1 MKLGSNQENF
11 INNIMGW
18 TFAQIT
24 AKRAAIRQPGYGVDS
39 MAGIRTYDQVMRR
52 VNGNASLTVVTEEP
66 LPENNIFTINGNNL
80 TRINDNNL
88 VRIS

>member
-1 MKLGSNQENF
+1 MA
-11 INNIMGW
+11 W
-18 TFAQIT
+18 TFAQKT

-39 MAGIRTYDQVMRR
+39 MTGMRTYDQVMRR
-52 VNGNASLTVVTEEP
+52 VNGNASPTVVTEEP
-66 LPENNIFTINGNNL
+66 LPEDNIYRLNGNNL